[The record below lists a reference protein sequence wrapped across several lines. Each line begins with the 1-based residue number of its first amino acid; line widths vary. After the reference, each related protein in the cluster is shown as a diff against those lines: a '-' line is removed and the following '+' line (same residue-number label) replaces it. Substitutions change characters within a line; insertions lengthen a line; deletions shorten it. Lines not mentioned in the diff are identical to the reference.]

1 MTIRFRRTLKI
12 APGLHINFNKNST
25 SLSLGPRGAHYTMSS
40 NGRRTVSAG
49 IPGTGLYAYQ
59 TVKPKNNVTR
69 SRSTTSASANEEDGF
84 TGPVPRPTLF
94 ARSYEKEFY
103 AFLNDIYGAAIPLE
117 HKVVVGKANA
127 LRDKYQELITPLN
140 ILTFLYT
147 LNDEESSDKL
157 LEMGKSIWDDKDR
170 AFNDPMVLKYFKGIR
185 PVTQLTDGV
194 FAREILNQQQF
205 GLIWVEVLQ
214 TFEKFTEALDVLHQL
229 NPNQLVAVSMADIEL
244 SLKDYDAVFETTNEI
259 TNEDDATAILLVQRG
274 IAFRE
279 QGHFEASLECFKEAL
294 AKRSRAQEML
304 NRAHIE
310 RAITYK
316 KMAKPVQAR
325 KDLEL
330 VLAHEPS
337 NEDVK
342 KLLDELQD

>member
-12 APGLHINFNKNST
+12 APGLHVNFNKNST

-59 TVKPKNNVTR
+59 SVKPNNSATR
-69 SRSTTSASANEEDGF
+69 STSSVAANAQESF
-84 TGPVPRPTLF
+84 TGPVPKPTLF
-94 ARSYEKEFY
+94 ARGYEKKFFL
-103 AFLNDIYGAAIPLE
+103 FLNDIYGQATAPE
-117 HKVVVGKANA
+117 HKIVVGKANA
-127 LRDKYQELITPLN
+127 LRDQYPELIVPLN

-157 LEMGKSIWDDKDR
+157 FDMGKSLWDDKAN
-170 AFNDPMVLKYFKGIR
+170 AFSDPMVVKYFKGIR
-185 PVTQLTDGV
+185 PVTQITAGV
-194 FAREILNQQQF
+194 SAREVLNQQQF

-214 TFEKFTEALDVLHQL
+214 SLEKYDDALAVLHEL
-229 NPNQLVAVSMADIEL
+229 NPDQIVAVSMADIEL

-259 TNEDDATAILLVQRG
+259 TNEDEVTAILLVQRG

-279 QGHFEASLECFKEAL
+279 QGHFEASLECFRQAL
-294 AKRSRAQEML
+294 AKRSRDQQML
-304 NRAHIE
+304 NRAHLE

-316 KMAKPVQAR
+316 KMAKSAQAR

-330 VLAHEPS
+330 VLAHEPG
-337 NEDVK
+337 NEDIK
-342 KLLDELQD
+342 KLLAELDS